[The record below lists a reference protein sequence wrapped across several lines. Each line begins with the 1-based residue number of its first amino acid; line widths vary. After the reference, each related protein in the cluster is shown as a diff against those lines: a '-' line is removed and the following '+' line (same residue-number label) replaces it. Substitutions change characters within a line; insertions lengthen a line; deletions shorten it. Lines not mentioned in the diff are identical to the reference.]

1 MAVLRPR
8 RPTDGNPPEPASDH
22 ARPVPAGWETWCCNG
37 TGWGQRRE
45 GHLQCPAPP
54 SIASEGYQGASQLLE
69 FLQTLITKRLIS
81 VASTLV
87 DTKSRLE
94 RVCLRSSWV
103 TPSFSAVR
111 ATSLF
116 CSSLPRPWLHP
127 LGQGCSQS
135 PHAPSLGG
143 VLHKFPKPSAA
154 SPLSLLPPQP
164 VLLSLSTVPEPQPV
178 PKPLPRRS
186 SLPHPSPAD
195 TAPFPKPS
203 APCPQQPA
211 PPQAPLCR
219 GHPAVTA
226 ALGRDPRLP
235 PRQVPSCAS
244 NQAPTPASGHPSV
257 PAPQGQPPHL

>member
-135 PHAPSLGG
+135 PHALSLGG

-203 APCPQQPA
+203 APCPQHLPKLPCA
-211 PPQAPLCR
+211 VATPL
-219 GHPAVTA
+219 
-226 ALGRDPRLP
+226 
-235 PRQVPSCAS
+235 
-244 NQAPTPASGHPSV
+244 
-257 PAPQGQPPHL
+257 

>member
-1 MAVLRPR
+1 METHQYLLLTIQTRPR
-8 RPTDGNPPEPASDH
+8 RLGDLVLQWHRVGTEEGRPPAVSCTSLRSERGLPRSITTLGIPADSNYKT
-22 ARPVPAGWETWCCNG
+22 VNQC
-37 TGWGQRRE
+37 GQYFG
-45 GHLQCPAPP
+45 GHKKQV
-54 SIASEGYQGASQLLE
+54 
-69 FLQTLITKRLIS
+69 R
-81 VASTLV
+81 
-87 DTKSRLE
+87 DN
-94 RVCLRSSWV
+94 VCLCSSWV

-143 VLHKFPKPSAA
+143 VLRKFPKPSAA

-178 PKPLPRRS
+178 PKPLPRGS
-186 SLPHPSPAD
+186 SLPYPSPAD

-211 PPQAPLCR
+211 PPRAPLCR

-226 ALGRDPRLP
+226 ALGRDPRLSP
-235 PRQVPSCAS
+235 GAGSLMCLQPSPHTCLRAPLCAQTVPCACTPGT
-244 NQAPTPASGHPSV
+244 APTS
-257 PAPQGQPPHL
+257 PQL